1 MDFYRVRKKW
11 NDGKWAEGIQLCA
24 YQNKE
29 DAIKECT
36 EERIEEGYKV
46 YDPNGVVIYPIK
58 YDQMT
63 NMLLKDQVIE
73 NEDAFDINELVTTKA
88 DIPYDK
94 FENIVKKYSLK
105 LDAGIPAYTQFFEQ
119 TTNAD
124 VTMYKIK
131 PSAFKIV
138 YHDAPKQ
145 MVTTYANYFNL
156 GYFANFSEDGQPF
169 TLPVANL
176 VADIDESVV
185 KPYALKYLKE
195 RTVKN
200 GKLYFYAN
208 QNASDQFKHKD
219 VSTLV
224 VTRDGELLISQ
235 FNSLYNDEVAY
246 AVSGAPIIKNGEN
259 AGDLYLEEG
268 WDTSITRPTLHG
280 FLGLKDDG
288 YIYYFYIQTY
298 TDNCISSGEVYN
310 QLKDCGFTN
319 LIKVDGGGSYYL
331 KMGGHKITKTGG
343 TRRINNIGVIVPN

>member
-58 YDQMT
+58 YESMT

-73 NEDAFDINELVTTKA
+73 NEDAFDINELVTRNA
-88 DIPYDK
+88 DIPYGK
-94 FENIVKKYSLK
+94 FENIVKNYSLQ
-105 LDAGIPAYTQFFEQ
+105 LDARIPAYTQIYAQ
-119 TTNAD
+119 TTSGG
-124 VTMYKIK
+124 VSMYKIK

-138 YHDAPKQ
+138 YHDEPKNKA
-145 MVTTYANYFNL
+145 TSTASYFNL

-176 VADIDESVV
+176 VADINESEV

-200 GKLYFYAN
+200 GKLYFYAS

-224 VTRDGELLISQ
+224 VTRDGELIISQ

-246 AVSGAPIIKNGEN
+246 AVSGAPIIRNGEN

-268 WDTSITRPTLHG
+268 WDTSITRPTVHG

-288 YIYYFYIQTY
+288 YIYYFYKRTFNK
-298 TDNCISSGEVYN
+298 NCISSGEVYN
-310 QLKDCGFTN
+310 EFKDCGFTN
-319 LIKVDGGGSYYL
+319 LIKVDGGGSFYL
-331 KMGGHKITKTGG
+331 KMDGNKIDATEGN
-343 TRRINNIGVIVPN
+343 RRINNIGVIVSD